1 MSHCKLDG
9 EWQAD
14 AVGDLPNSGYE
25 GLEIGVDFGPQPLV
39 FDFIPVGFDFVE
51 VGAVGPQV
59 EKVGVVKQIG
69 EISNLALQQHE
80 YLISTLFDRVSLNK
94 TAKRLV

>member
-25 GLEIGVDFGPQPLV
+25 GLKIGVGFGPQPLV
-39 FDFIPVGFDFVE
+39 FNFIPAGFDFVE

-59 EKVGVVKQIG
+59 EKVGAVKQIG

-80 YLISTLFDRVSLNK
+80 YLISTLFDKVLLNK
-94 TAKRLV
+94 TVKRLV